1 MFTIDLLKGQGIPIK
16 SGPEGMAI
24 AAATF
29 MVPVIVA
36 IIALG
41 CYLHTK
47 IVMSIQRYGV
57 TAYENKINALSDA
70 IELQESFEKEKIAYS
85 SGLQEVGASIGRH
98 TQWSPVLMELARN
111 MPDSMIMTGLEVKHG
126 SLRQT
131 IPRKDDPQ
139 QMVSVSV
146 PVRTL
151 SMNVSGNSQYD
162 CDKAIRDFRDRL
174 RSSESFGT
182 KLENIR
188 VSQKLDTLEGQ
199 DVVSYQIECIFK
211 PGL

>member
-16 SGPEGMAI
+16 SGPEGIGI

-36 IIALG
+36 IITIG

-47 IVMSIQRYGV
+47 IVMSIQRYGL
-57 TAYENKINALSDA
+57 TSYENKIDALSEA
-70 IELQESFEKEKIAYS
+70 AKLQESFEKEKIAYS
-85 SGLQEVGASIGRH
+85 SGLQEVSASIGRH
-98 TQWSPVLMELARN
+98 TQWSDVLVTLAGS
-111 MPDSMIMTGLEVKHG
+111 MPDSMIMTSLEVKHD
-126 SLRQT
+126 SLRQEV
-131 IPRKDDPQ
+131 PRKDDPQ
-139 QMVSVSV
+139 QTVSVSV

-162 CDKAIRDFRDRL
+162 CDKAIRDFQDSL
-174 RSSESFGT
+174 RSSQSLGT

-188 VSQKLDTLEGQ
+188 VSQKIDTLEGQ
-199 DVVSYQIECIFK
+199 NIVSYQIECIFK

>member
-1 MFTIDLLKGQGIPIK
+1 MFTIDLLKGQCIPIK
-16 SGPEGMAI
+16 SGPEGI
-24 AAATF
+24 VVAAATF
-29 MVPVIVA
+29 VVPVIVT

-41 CYLHTK
+41 CYLHTR
-47 IVMSIQRYGV
+47 IVTSIQQYGLI
-57 TAYENKINALSDA
+57 TYENKINALSEA
-70 IELQESFEKEKIAYS
+70 VELQESFEKEKIAYS
-85 SGLQEVGASIGRH
+85 SGLQEVAASIGRH
-98 TQWSPVLMELARN
+98 TQWSPVLVELASN
-111 MPDSMIMTGLEVKHG
+111 MPDSMIMTGLEVKQD

-131 IPRKDDPQ
+131 IPKKDDPQ

-162 CDKAIRDFRDRL
+162 CDKAVRDFRDRL
-174 RSSESFGT
+174 RSSDSFGT

-188 VSQKLDTLEGQ
+188 VSQKLDTLGGK

-211 PGL
+211 PDL